1 MFCSTYGII
10 QFWTITQITSPA
22 GVMLSWHAVGGKK
35 TDSSTRI
42 CVNISLW
49 LSIVRYTQMTGK
61 KFYQQWKN
69 ISDGQNFSLMQWI
82 GHDADMSKFQIYAY
96 CIRCNVFRTLNSS
109 QTIKSKKKN
118 FYPQLHTHYH
128 KKVQYNNS

>member
-10 QFWTITQITSPA
+10 QFWTITQIWYIASQSHTFLACS
-22 GVMLSWHAVGGKK
+22 GIKKKKK

-42 CVNISLW
+42 CVNISLL

-82 GHDADMSKFQIYAY
+82 GHNADMSKF
-96 CIRCNVFRTLNSS
+96 
-109 QTIKSKKKN
+109 
-118 FYPQLHTHYH
+118 
-128 KKVQYNNS
+128 

>member
-1 MFCSTYGII
+1 MWNNTILDYYIDNVASRSHAFLACS
-10 QFWTITQITSPA
+10 
-22 GVMLSWHAVGGKK
+22 GGEKK

-82 GHDADMSKFQIYAY
+82 GHDADMSKF
-96 CIRCNVFRTLNSS
+96 
-109 QTIKSKKKN
+109 
-118 FYPQLHTHYH
+118 
-128 KKVQYNNS
+128 